1 MDKQEKLKNLK
12 NAQLLL
18 NDQYMKKF
26 EILKK
31 LENLRNGILKTRK
44 RNALLVDLV
53 KEKKDNIR
61 KLQEIKKENHDKNRS
76 MKIILP
82 KYEDKVNKLGEYVM
96 IAVEKNDNL
105 RIKSQDQME
114 QLKKLRRSQVEKLIE
129 YIFPISVKVS
139 KNSFQHE
146 IDTDTNAILPK
157 DESLGSDYFTK
168 EFVIANGPSI
178 PSDGNYFVEYC
189 KWLQYNNKNA
199 TAANSDDGMERLTHK
214 AYSIVAALTYIT
226 QLIQTLS
233 FYLDI
238 RLPHKITCNDFC
250 KVILN
255 EQQFRKKVSK
265 LNYNVAYFSYGYM
278 TQNFPKYNNVYS
290 SSIVE
295 NIQNILNVL
304 NDRKECLE
312 EASHS
317 GADSISYS
325 FTDLNETTSDSD
337 DDDDVTQ
344 KDWENIPSN
353 VDIMLAASSPQQ
365 APPPE
370 AISTAMSSTIMNNIS
385 NVAHSLFWN
394 RWGGK

>member
-12 NAQLLL
+12 NAQELL
-18 NDQYMKKF
+18 NEQYMKQF
-26 EILKK
+26 EVLKK

-44 RNALLVDLV
+44 QNALLVNLI
-53 KEKKDNIR
+53 KEKKENIR

-76 MKIILP
+76 MRIILP

-96 IAVEKNDNL
+96 IAIEKNDNL
-105 RIKSQDQME
+105 RKKSLEQMDT
-114 QLKKLRRSQVEKLIE
+114 LKKLRRENVEKLIE
-129 YIFPISVKVS
+129 YIFPISMRVS

-146 IDTDTNAILPK
+146 IDKDANAILR

-178 PSDGNYFVEYC
+178 PSDGNYFSEYC
-189 KWLQYNNKNA
+189 KFLAYSSKNSTA
-199 TAANSDDGMERLTHK
+199 TNSDEGLERLTHK

-226 QLIQTLS
+226 QLIQSLS
-233 FYLDI
+233 FYLDV

-265 LNYNVAYFSYGYM
+265 LNYNVAYFSYEYM
-278 TQNFPKYNNVYS
+278 MQNYPKYNNVYS

-312 EASHS
+312 EAQAANSN
-317 GADSISYS
+317 ADSISYS
-325 FTDLNETTSDSD
+325 FTDLNETTSDSE
-337 DDDDVTQ
+337 DDDVTQ
-344 KDWENIPSN
+344 KDWESIPSN
-353 VDIMLAASSPQQ
+353 VDLMHASAISQ
-365 APPPE
+365 APQAE

-385 NVAHSLFWN
+385 NVAQSLFWN
-394 RWGGK
+394 RWSK